1 MDIREDRKYL
11 KSHQWVKEENGRAL
25 VGITD
30 YAQESLQAVVFV
42 NLPEEGETVTAG
54 EPLGDVESVKVVAD
68 VTSPVSGVVCR
79 TNEELMDNPAT
90 VNESPYDAW
99 FIEVEN
105 VTGYGE
111 LLTPEEYR
119 AFLETLE
126 E

>member
-1 MDIREDRKYL
+1 MDIQEDRKYL
-11 KSHQWVKEENGRAL
+11 KSHQWVKEENGHAL